1 MAKKNIDL
9 AVVLHDDCDYKDWL
23 VELKERF
30 YSHRLKASCAT
41 NGYLLDF
48 YWKLGRDIEAKQYT
62 NTYGSGF
69 YKNLSQD
76 LKNEMPG
83 VKGFS
88 PTNLKYMSYF
98 YKLYAPLQANCPQLA
113 DNFKLLF
120 LIPWDHHRRIIDK
133 CKSNGATDNQ
143 RPFNA
148 HLHAYVVY
156 KKIYG
161 MQAAVVLNLMHKGK
175 DLLALMK

>member
-1 MAKKNIDL
+1 MLLNMVMFKVTNCDLKNKDRNMADNIEHQDKGEL
-9 AVVLHDDCDYKDWL
+9 VANCD
-23 VELKERF
+23 RF

-41 NGYLLDF
+41 NG
-48 YWKLGRDIEAKQYT
+48 
-62 NTYGSGF
+62 
-69 YKNLSQD
+69 
-76 LKNEMPG
+76 
-83 VKGFS
+83 
-88 PTNLKYMSYF
+88 YF

-113 DNFKLLF
+113 DNFIEDLYIADIQRVVAQSKNRPQFADDFKLLF

-133 CKSNGATDNQ
+133 CKGNGATDNQ

-175 DLLALMK
+175 DLLAFMK

>member
-1 MAKKNIDL
+1 MLLNMVKFKVTICDLKNKDRNMADNIEHQDKGEL
-9 AVVLHDDCDYKDWL
+9 VANCD
-23 VELKERF
+23 RF

-41 NGYLLDF
+41 NG
-48 YWKLGRDIEAKQYT
+48 
-62 NTYGSGF
+62 
-69 YKNLSQD
+69 
-76 LKNEMPG
+76 
-83 VKGFS
+83 
-88 PTNLKYMSYF
+88 YF

-175 DLLALMK
+175 DLLAFMK

>member
-1 MAKKNIDL
+1 MFKVTICDLKNKDRNMADNIEHQDKGEL
-9 AVVLHDDCDYKDWL
+9 VANCD
-23 VELKERF
+23 RF

-41 NGYLLDF
+41 NGY
-48 YWKLGRDIEAKQYT
+48 
-62 NTYGSGF
+62 
-69 YKNLSQD
+69 
-76 LKNEMPG
+76 
-83 VKGFS
+83 
-88 PTNLKYMSYF
+88 F
-98 YKLYAPLQANCPQLA
+98 YKLYAPLQANRPQTA
-113 DNFKLLF
+113 DDFKLLF

-133 CKSNGATDNQ
+133 CKGNGATDNQ

-175 DLLALMK
+175 DLLAFMK

>member
-1 MAKKNIDL
+1 MLLNMVMFK
-9 AVVLHDDCDYKDWL
+9 V
-23 VELKERF
+23 
-30 YSHRLKASCAT
+30 T
-41 NGYLLDF
+41 NC
-48 YWKLGRDIEAKQYT
+48 
-62 NTYGSGF
+62 
-69 YKNLSQD
+69 D
-76 LKNEMPG
+76 LKNKDRNMADNIE
-83 VKGFS
+83 
-88 PTNLKYMSYF
+88 YF

-113 DNFKLLF
+113 DDFKLLF

-133 CKSNGATDNQ
+133 CKGNGATDNQ

-175 DLLALMK
+175 DLLAFMK

>member
-1 MAKKNIDL
+1 MFKVTNCDLKNKDRNMADNIEHQDKGEL
-9 AVVLHDDCDYKDWL
+9 VANCD
-23 VELKERF
+23 RF

-41 NGYLLDF
+41 NG
-48 YWKLGRDIEAKQYT
+48 
-62 NTYGSGF
+62 
-69 YKNLSQD
+69 
-76 LKNEMPG
+76 
-83 VKGFS
+83 
-88 PTNLKYMSYF
+88 YF

-113 DNFKLLF
+113 DDFKLLF

-133 CKSNGATDNQ
+133 CKGNGATDNQ

-175 DLLALMK
+175 DLLAFMK

>member
-1 MAKKNIDL
+1 MVMFKVTICDLKNKDRNMADNIEHQDKGEL
-9 AVVLHDDCDYKDWL
+9 DANCD
-23 VELKERF
+23 RF

-41 NGYLLDF
+41 NGY
-48 YWKLGRDIEAKQYT
+48 
-62 NTYGSGF
+62 
-69 YKNLSQD
+69 
-76 LKNEMPG
+76 
-83 VKGFS
+83 
-88 PTNLKYMSYF
+88 F
-98 YKLYAPLQANCPQLA
+98 YKLYAPLQANCPQTA
-113 DNFKLLF
+113 DDFKLLF

-133 CKSNGATDNQ
+133 CKGNGATDNQ

-175 DLLALMK
+175 DLLAFMK

>member
-23 VELKERF
+23 VEFKERF

-41 NGYLLDF
+41 NGY
-48 YWKLGRDIEAKQYT
+48 
-62 NTYGSGF
+62 
-69 YKNLSQD
+69 
-76 LKNEMPG
+76 
-83 VKGFS
+83 
-88 PTNLKYMSYF
+88 F
-98 YKLYAPLQANCPQLA
+98 YKLYAPLHANRPQTA
-113 DNFKLLF
+113 DDFKLLF

-133 CKSNGATDNQ
+133 CKGNGATDSQ

>member
-1 MAKKNIDL
+1 MLLNMVMFKVTICDLKNKDRNMADNIEHQDKGEL
-9 AVVLHDDCDYKDWL
+9 VANCD
-23 VELKERF
+23 RF

-41 NGYLLDF
+41 NGY
-48 YWKLGRDIEAKQYT
+48 
-62 NTYGSGF
+62 
-69 YKNLSQD
+69 
-76 LKNEMPG
+76 
-83 VKGFS
+83 
-88 PTNLKYMSYF
+88 F
-98 YKLYAPLQANCPQLA
+98 YKLYAPLQANCPQTA
-113 DNFKLLF
+113 DDFKLPF

-133 CKSNGATDNQ
+133 CKGNGATDNQ

-148 HLHAYVVY
+148 HLHAYVVS

>member
-1 MAKKNIDL
+1 MADNIEHQDKGEL
-9 AVVLHDDCDYKDWL
+9 VANCD
-23 VELKERF
+23 RF

-41 NGYLLDF
+41 NGY
-48 YWKLGRDIEAKQYT
+48 
-62 NTYGSGF
+62 F
-69 YKNLSQD
+69 YK
-76 LKNEMPG
+76 
-83 VKGFS
+83 F
-88 PTNLKYMSYF
+88 
-98 YKLYAPLQANCPQLA
+98 YAPLQANCPQLA

-133 CKSNGATDNQ
+133 CKDNGATDNQ

-175 DLLALMK
+175 DLLAFMK

>member
-1 MAKKNIDL
+1 MLLNMVMFKVTICDLKNKDRNMADNIEHQDKGEL
-9 AVVLHDDCDYKDWL
+9 VANCD
-23 VELKERF
+23 RF

-41 NGYLLDF
+41 NGY
-48 YWKLGRDIEAKQYT
+48 
-62 NTYGSGF
+62 
-69 YKNLSQD
+69 
-76 LKNEMPG
+76 
-83 VKGFS
+83 
-88 PTNLKYMSYF
+88 F
-98 YKLYAPLQANCPQLA
+98 YKLYAPLQANCPQAA
-113 DNFKLLF
+113 DDFKLLF

-133 CKSNGATDNQ
+133 CKGNGATDNQ

-175 DLLALMK
+175 DLLAFMK

>member
-1 MAKKNIDL
+1 MLLNMVKFKVTICDLKNKDRNMADNIEHQDKGEL
-9 AVVLHDDCDYKDWL
+9 VANCD
-23 VELKERF
+23 RF

-41 NGYLLDF
+41 NGY
-48 YWKLGRDIEAKQYT
+48 
-62 NTYGSGF
+62 
-69 YKNLSQD
+69 
-76 LKNEMPG
+76 
-83 VKGFS
+83 
-88 PTNLKYMSYF
+88 F
-98 YKLYAPLQANCPQLA
+98 YKLYAPLQANCPQAA
-113 DNFKLLF
+113 DDFKLLF

-133 CKSNGATDNQ
+133 CKGNGATDNP

>member
-1 MAKKNIDL
+1 MFKVTICDLKNKDRNMADNIEHQDKGEL
-9 AVVLHDDCDYKDWL
+9 VANCD
-23 VELKERF
+23 RF

-41 NGYLLDF
+41 NGY
-48 YWKLGRDIEAKQYT
+48 
-62 NTYGSGF
+62 
-69 YKNLSQD
+69 
-76 LKNEMPG
+76 
-83 VKGFS
+83 
-88 PTNLKYMSYF
+88 F
-98 YKLYAPLQANCPQLA
+98 YKLYAPLQANCPQAA
-113 DNFKLLF
+113 DDFKLLF

-133 CKSNGATDNQ
+133 CKGNGATDNP

-175 DLLALMK
+175 DLLAFMK

>member
-1 MAKKNIDL
+1 MLLNMVMFKVTICDLKNKDRNMADNIEHQDKGEL
-9 AVVLHDDCDYKDWL
+9 VANCD
-23 VELKERF
+23 RF

-41 NGYLLDF
+41 NGY
-48 YWKLGRDIEAKQYT
+48 
-62 NTYGSGF
+62 
-69 YKNLSQD
+69 
-76 LKNEMPG
+76 
-83 VKGFS
+83 
-88 PTNLKYMSYF
+88 F
-98 YKLYAPLQANCPQLA
+98 YKLYAPLQANCPQAA
-113 DNFKLLF
+113 DDFKLLF

-133 CKSNGATDNQ
+133 CKGNGATDNQ

-161 MQAAVVLNLMHKGK
+161 MQAVVVLNLMHKGK

>member
-1 MAKKNIDL
+1 MLLNMVKFKVTICDLKNKDRNMADNIEHQDKGEL
-9 AVVLHDDCDYKDWL
+9 VANCD
-23 VELKERF
+23 RF

-41 NGYLLDF
+41 NG
-48 YWKLGRDIEAKQYT
+48 
-62 NTYGSGF
+62 
-69 YKNLSQD
+69 
-76 LKNEMPG
+76 
-83 VKGFS
+83 
-88 PTNLKYMSYF
+88 YF

-161 MQAAVVLNLMHKGK
+161 MQAAVVLNLMRKGK

>member
-1 MAKKNIDL
+1 MLLNMVMFKVTICDLKNKDRNMADNIEHQDKGEL
-9 AVVLHDDCDYKDWL
+9 VANCD
-23 VELKERF
+23 RF

-41 NGYLLDF
+41 NG
-48 YWKLGRDIEAKQYT
+48 
-62 NTYGSGF
+62 
-69 YKNLSQD
+69 
-76 LKNEMPG
+76 
-83 VKGFS
+83 
-88 PTNLKYMSYF
+88 YF

-161 MQAAVVLNLMHKGK
+161 MQAAVVRNLMHKGK

>member
-1 MAKKNIDL
+1 MLLNMVMFKVTICDLKNKDRNMADNIEHQDKEEL
-9 AVVLHDDCDYKDWL
+9 VANCD
-23 VELKERF
+23 RF

-41 NGYLLDF
+41 NGY
-48 YWKLGRDIEAKQYT
+48 
-62 NTYGSGF
+62 
-69 YKNLSQD
+69 
-76 LKNEMPG
+76 
-83 VKGFS
+83 
-88 PTNLKYMSYF
+88 F
-98 YKLYAPLQANCPQLA
+98 YKLYAPLQANCPQAA
-113 DNFKLLF
+113 DDFKLLF

-133 CKSNGATDNQ
+133 CKGNGATDNQ

-175 DLLALMK
+175 DLLAFMK

>member
-41 NGYLLDF
+41 NGY
-48 YWKLGRDIEAKQYT
+48 
-62 NTYGSGF
+62 
-69 YKNLSQD
+69 
-76 LKNEMPG
+76 
-83 VKGFS
+83 
-88 PTNLKYMSYF
+88 F

-113 DNFKLLF
+113 DNFIEDLYIADIQRVVAQSKNRPQTADDFKLLF

-133 CKSNGATDNQ
+133 CKGNGATDNQ